1 MKKLTLTLIILLT
14 NLIYSQK
21 LNFVTSVDGNLYLP
35 LGTLSERFEPTYG
48 VAVSFGKE
56 VSKNWVWTG
65 KIEYFKFDKGNEDK
79 LKINKKIAVGSG
91 TEEFNISLSD
101 LEMSLEI
108 VGLSAN
114 AAYHVIEADNFKTD
128 ITFGFGV
135 YRWYSPREKY
145 TMYFEQ
151 NTKTFYRD
159 TVGNSGN
166 FNKIIDVPSI
176 TQSDWSG
183 GFNLGLNFNYTPFE
197 NFTLYAGAE
206 YKAVLGELWQALALN
221 LENIAGFQM
230 INSKAGIKYEF

>member
-1 MKKLTLTLIILLT
+1 MKKLTITLIILIT
-14 NLIYSQK
+14 SLINAQK
-21 LNFVTSVDGNLYLP
+21 LNFVTSVDGNYYLP

-56 VSKNWVWTG
+56 VSKDWVWTG
-65 KIEYFKFDKGNEDK
+65 KFEYFKFDKGNAEK
-79 LKINKKIAVGSG
+79 LKINKNIAVGSN
-91 TEEFNISLSD
+91 TENFDIPIND
-101 LEMSLEI
+101 LVISLEI

-114 AAYHVIEADNFKTD
+114 AAYKAVDLGDFYTN

-145 TMYFEQ
+145 ALYFEQ
-151 NTKTFYRD
+151 NTKSFYRD
-159 TVGNSGN
+159 TTGVNGS
-166 FNKIIDVPSI
+166 FNKVLDVPSI

-183 GFNLGLNFNYTPFE
+183 GFNVGLNFNYTAFDK
-197 NFTLYAGAE
+197 FSLYAGAE

-230 INSKAGIKYEF
+230 INLKAGIKYEF